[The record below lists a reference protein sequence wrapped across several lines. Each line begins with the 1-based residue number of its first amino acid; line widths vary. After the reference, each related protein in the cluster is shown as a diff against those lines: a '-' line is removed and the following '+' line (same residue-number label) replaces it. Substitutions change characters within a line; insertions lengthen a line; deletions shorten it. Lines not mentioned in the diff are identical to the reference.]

1 MTEPSVHSIAVVV
14 PVYAGEHTLEA
25 LVEEI
30 SVFLE
35 TSTTPRGIRFRVSE
49 VVLVHDHGRDYSAKV
64 MRSLA
69 TKFSVVRVVWL
80 SRNFGQH
87 PATIAGISASG
98 ADWIVTIDEDGQFN
112 PLDIPRLLDTA
123 IAEKVPLVY
132 GTARTAPPH
141 SRIRNLASA
150 FVKRVLAKLLI
161 GSDVAEFSSFRLVLG
176 ELGRSV
182 AAYAGSGVYLDV
194 ALHWMIGE
202 HRVVRVDF
210 RREGREHSGYSVRSL
225 MSHFWRLVLS
235 SGTRPLRFVSY
246 AGLVAAMLGVILAAL
261 VTARRI
267 LYGFPVGFTS
277 VFVTLL
283 IIGGI
288 MLVALG
294 VVAEYIGLIARSSIG
309 RPLYL
314 AQTDPQES
322 PLFRD
327 SHPDR

>member
-1 MTEPSVHSIAVVV
+1 
-14 PVYAGEHTLEA
+14 
-25 LVEEI
+25 
-30 SVFLE
+30 
-35 TSTTPRGIRFRVSE
+35 
-49 VVLVHDHGRDYSAKV
+49 
-64 MRSLA
+64 
-69 TKFSVVRVVWL
+69 
-80 SRNFGQH
+80 
-87 PATIAGISASG
+87 
-98 ADWIVTIDEDGQFN
+98 
-112 PLDIPRLLDTA
+112 
-123 IAEKVPLVY
+123 
-132 GTARTAPPH
+132 
-141 SRIRNLASA
+141 
-150 FVKRVLAKLLI
+150 
-161 GSDVAEFSSFRLVLG
+161 
-176 ELGRSV
+176 
-182 AAYAGSGVYLDV
+182 
-194 ALHWMIGE
+194 
-202 HRVVRVDF
+202 
-210 RREGREHSGYSVRSL
+210 